1 MASRDHAKGCRVSCL
16 LNLHGARMRRQ
27 DTRAK
32 TVQLSW
38 LSQDSNQICLVPNHV
53 LHHHADDFGIFSKCV
68 IVFKALRS
76 FTVKKP
82 NCVLMGNFSDLTLE
96 IWVVFF

>member
-1 MASRDHAKGCRVSCL
+1 M
-16 LNLHGARMRRQ
+16 
-27 DTRAK
+27 
-32 TVQLSW
+32 QLSW

-53 LHHHADDFGIFSKCV
+53 LHHHAEDFGIFSKCV
-68 IVFKALRS
+68 IVFKVLRS

-96 IWVVFF
+96 IWGSFLKKKVMPISKMLFWKPNRRIKLMFVVS